1 MVTGVEVGSD
11 QSPRTVVLELNAA
24 PERHVQVVE
33 ARLDDSGEMQ
43 ESAERAATPATPAP
57 EGKGPLYKCAICGEF
72 VYESQLDYHVT
83 ICPDPNE
90 SSPALPTPEVKA
102 KHSPSHSSPRRDDAS
117 EPLPEAPDKYEDMVQ
132 RESLAV
138 SEETQ
143 KMWKQWKDSRLAEHH
158 DAMVQRSSQKRTQ
171 LLHELRQKETQE
183 CTFQPKTLPRGSPR
197 TFSRP
202 DMTGEGKW
210 VQRWDQRMKNQRLKQ
225 VEADHYAELTLKPK
239 ISPFAQ
245 AWSQKQAE
253 AGGDG
258 SVFERLYHAALQ
270 QEEKKNAVKRD
281 RESEAEA
288 QSPPRTQSP
297 PRRIPTSELL
307 YSDALDRR
315 ERLHIMKEQLQRRR
329 FEESKER
336 CAVNNKSRRYY
347 WQLLERQIKAAFE
360 AATNGQPLLAQASLE
375 DFLVGFKCM
384 RPRKN
389 GEICD
394 ELESRLQ
401 AALWRHLDP
410 NKDGHTDL
418 LTMTVFFHVLM
429 GAVDDAAQGA
439 SRSAALEETAASPS
453 KSTASEGGSL
463 ALQSINE
470 ENTAEI
476 SNPVQAAVAISQGA
490 PQEEGRRIVE
500 LLLRFDP
507 IRLRSEFQPLYTHRM
522 HYQAQQEKLPEKK
535 DDAVVVNPAIDSKSR
550 AMADELLKK
559 QKGESGSLTHAELL
573 LWRHRKT
580 QEKKEELR
588 SKIRIEEVS
597 GCTFRPKCNPPKPK
611 EGHVEILTPA
621 GSSRAEVLYERGL
634 ADKKQREQK
643 VRESEKA
650 RTTEE
655 VRGCTFQPNLS
666 KSVKSYTKAS
676 EAPTKVPKGFYETRQ
691 RIRAAYEVREKV
703 LQQREDRMARIEAT
717 VPYQSPSRGQS
728 PPAGPTRPKSG
739 PKSAREGRRFSSPP
753 PRSHPPEEAKDS
765 VARGEG
771 MSLRSEAVS
780 SAPYEG
786 SPAPGESKVNP
797 KSPQETEEDK
807 QPVLYVDVNVTP
819 GQAPERIVLFQ
830 GQNISEVAAE
840 FSAKHVLSPAMAQK
854 LHGLLREVVLKQELQ
869 NHMK

>member
-1 MVTGVEVGSD
+1 MVTGPPEGSD
-11 QSPRTVVLELNAA
+11 APDPRSVVLELTDEAT
-24 PERHVQVVE
+24 ERPAEVAVSQ
-33 ARLDDSGEMQ
+33 LDISGEAA
-43 ESAERAATPATPAP
+43 ETAERASTPLATPAP

-90 SSPALPTPEVKA
+90 TSPPQLSSPGVEA
-102 KHSPSHSSPRRDDAS
+102 KHPRRPEEAS
-117 EPLPEAPDKYEDMVQ
+117 LVNEAPEKYEDMMVQ
-132 RESLAV
+132 RESQRLAV

-143 KMWKQWKDSRLAEHH
+143 KMWKEWKDSRLAEHH
-158 DAMVQRSSQKRTQ
+158 DAMVQRASQKRTQ
-171 LLHELRQKETQE
+171 LLHELRKKENQE

-258 SVFERLYHAALQ
+258 VFERLYHAALQ
-270 QEEKKNAVKRD
+270 QEEKKNAARRD
-281 RESEAEA
+281 RDSEAEA
-288 QSPPRTQSP
+288 SPPQGQSP

-389 GEICD
+389 GEVSSED
-394 ELESRLQ
+394 LDSSRLQ
-401 AALWRHLDP
+401 MALWRHLDP
-410 NKDGHTDL
+410 NKEGQTDL

-429 GAVDDAAQGA
+429 GAVDEAAQGA
-439 SRSAALEETAASPS
+439 SRSAALEETGASPA

-470 ENTAEI
+470 ENTAEL
-476 SNPVQAAVAISQGA
+476 SQPVQASEVITPLAPGLA

-522 HYQAQQEKLPEKK
+522 HYQAQQEKSLEKEET
-535 DDAVVVNPAIDSKSR
+535 VVVVPPAIDAKSR

-559 QKGESGSLTHAELL
+559 QKGESGSATHAELL
-573 LWRHRKT
+573 MWRHRKT

-588 SKIRIEEVS
+588 SKIRTEEVS
-597 GCTFRPKCNPPKPK
+597 GCTFQPKCNPPKLQPK
-611 EGHVEILTPA
+611 DGHVEILTPA
-621 GSSRAEVLYERGL
+621 GSTRAEVLYERGL

-650 RTTEE
+650 KTTEE

-666 KSVKSYTKAS
+666 KSVKSYTKVH
-676 EAPTKVPKGFYETRQ
+676 EGQTKVPRGFYETRQ

-717 VPYQSPSRGQS
+717 VPYQARSPKSPSRQT
-728 PPAGPTRPKSG
+728 PATARGRENRENQERP
-739 PKSAREGRRFSSPP
+739 RQGRRLSYTPP
-753 PRSHPPEEAKDS
+753 PRSHPPEEAKDI
-765 VARGEG
+765 VASGGEG
-771 MSLRSEAVS
+771 DAE
-780 SAPYEG
+780 
-786 SPAPGESKVNP
+786 K
-797 KSPQETEEDK
+797 KSPQEPREEK
-807 QPVLYVDVNVTP
+807 QPMLYVDVNVTP
-819 GQAPERIVLFQ
+819 GQPPERIVLFQ
-830 GQNISEVAAE
+830 GQNISEVAAD
-840 FSAKHVLSPAMAQK
+840 FAAKHVLSPAMAQK
-854 LHGLLREVVLKQELQ
+854 LHDFLLHEVVLKKEL
-869 NHMK
+869 HAVK